1 MVISVA
7 SGKGGTGKTIV
18 ATSFALSLQNVQFMD
33 CDVEE
38 PNAHIFLKPE
48 IETRETVFIPVP
60 EIDEALCD
68 LCGKCRE
75 ACQYNALAV
84 LPQSVLVFPEL
95 CHGCGACSYVCP
107 QGAIRE
113 MNREVGFVEWGRAHG
128 MDFVHGNL
136 KIGTPMPTPVIKA
149 VKEHTDAERINII
162 DVPPGTSCPVVES
175 IKNSDFCVLVT
186 EPTPFG
192 LHDLT
197 LAISLL
203 HTLAIPFGV
212 VINRSD
218 MGDDKTVKYCR
229 KERVPILM
237 HIPFKREIA
246 SAYSEGIPL
255 VAARPEYRER
265 FVKLFDTIKE
275 KARVHTII
283 KPDEQVLK

>member
-7 SGKGGTGKTIV
+7 SGKGGTGKTTV
-18 ATSFALSLQNVQFMD
+18 ATSLALSLSNVCLLD

-38 PNAHIFLKPE
+38 PNSHIFIKPE
-48 IETRETVFIPVP
+48 IEKRNTVFLPVP

-75 ACQYNALAV
+75 VCHYNAIAV
-84 LPQSVLVFPEL
+84 LKDTLLVFPEL
-95 CHGCGACSYVCP
+95 CHGCGACSYFCP

-113 MNREVGFVEWGRAHG
+113 INKEIGFVERGAKNG
-128 MDFVHGNL
+128 LYFVHGNL

-149 VKEHTDAERINII
+149 VKRHIDAERINII

-175 IKNSDFCVLVT
+175 VKGSDFCVLVT

-197 LAISLL
+197 LAIDVLRKL
-203 HTLAIPFGV
+203 EIPFGV
-212 VINRSD
+212 VINRAD
-218 MGDDKTVKYCR
+218 MGDAKTIKYCR
-229 KERVPILM
+229 REHVPILM

-246 SAYSEGIPL
+246 AAYSKGVPL
-255 VAARPEYRER
+255 VEYQPEYKER
-265 FVKLFDTIKE
+265 FRTLFE
-275 KARVHTII
+275 KIMGMN
-283 KPDEQVLK
+283 KYSLEPDEQVVQ